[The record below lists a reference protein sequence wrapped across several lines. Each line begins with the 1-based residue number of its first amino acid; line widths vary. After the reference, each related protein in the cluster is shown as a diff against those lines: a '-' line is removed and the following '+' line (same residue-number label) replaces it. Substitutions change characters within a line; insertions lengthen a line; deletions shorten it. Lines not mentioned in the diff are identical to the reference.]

1 MSGLMRILGRGRRL
15 VEIYALFLATKDPRV
30 DRSAKII
37 AGLVIAYALLP
48 MDVVPEFIP
57 FAGVIDDLLLAWVG
71 LSRVVTMIPDEV
83 LNEHRSV
90 AERAGRKVKWVLV
103 ALLVMVLLWIAAA
116 VAGVVYIIR
125 QVG

>member
-1 MSGLMRILGRGRRL
+1 MSGLMRILGRGKRL